1 MTKDSKLKLAK
12 VLIALS
18 FVLILLGVGLDLETN
33 ILIQPTRNTH
43 TIASSTPADINI
55 TTTDTPIS
63 ETTTTETPQK
73 KPDKSKGTNSSQS
86 SGTGSS
92 NNNNSNNTDNNYQAK
107 KPQQNVTAPETI
119 ESKNNTLRNQI
130 ENKYNVDIRYGTETN
145 GYTVGGLSTVM
156 LTDANRIN
164 ALLNELNRNLALY
177 PNGFFKEI
185 NTGNYNLSI
194 YLLKRYSQNNVTG
207 ITDSTSQHV
216 IISLATD
223 YSYIESLHH
232 ELYHYIEKY
241 MYKRGANYTTW
252 NLLNPDGFSYGNIN
266 KGYSFT
272 NGNNRNAFFVNDYA
286 QTDPYEDRASTFEYM
301 MAQSEASC
309 LQTGTTIWK
318 KAKYMCEQIDAV
330 FQTVSP
336 NVTEY
341 WERFVY
347 N

>member
-33 ILIQPTRNTH
+33 VLIQPTRNTH

-63 ETTTTETPQK
+63 ETTTIETPQK

-86 SGTGSS
+86 SSTGSSSS
-92 NNNNSNNTDNNYQAK
+92 NNNTGNNYQAK
-107 KPQQNVTAPETI
+107 KPQQNAPVPETI

-177 PNGFFKEI
+177 PNSFFKEI

-194 YLLKRYSQNNVTG
+194 YLLKRYSQKNVTG

-241 MYKRGANYTTW
+241 MYQRGANYTTW
-252 NLLNPDGFSYGNIN
+252 NLLNPEGFSYGNIN

>member
-63 ETTTTETPQK
+63 ETTTTTETPQK
-73 KPDKSKGTNSSQS
+73 TPDNNKGTNSSQS

-92 NNNNSNNTDNNYQAK
+92 NNNSNNTDNNYQAK

>member
-1 MTKDSKLKLAK
+1 
-12 VLIALS
+12 
-18 FVLILLGVGLDLETN
+18 
-33 ILIQPTRNTH
+33 
-43 TIASSTPADINI
+43 
-55 TTTDTPIS
+55 
-63 ETTTTETPQK
+63 
-73 KPDKSKGTNSSQS
+73 
-86 SGTGSS
+86 
-92 NNNNSNNTDNNYQAK
+92 
-107 KPQQNVTAPETI
+107 
-119 ESKNNTLRNQI
+119 
-130 ENKYNVDIRYGTETN
+130 
-145 GYTVGGLSTVM
+145 M

-177 PNGFFKEI
+177 PNSFFKEI

-194 YLLKRYSQNNVTG
+194 YLLKRYSQKNVTG

-252 NLLNPDGFSYGNIN
+252 NLLNPEGFSYGNIN

>member
-33 ILIQPTRNTH
+33 VLIQPTRNTH

-73 KPDKSKGTNSSQS
+73 TPDNNKGTNSSQS

>member
-73 KPDKSKGTNSSQS
+73 TPDNNKGTNSSQS

-177 PNGFFKEI
+177 PNSFFKEI

-194 YLLKRYSQNNVTG
+194 YLLKRYSQKNVTG

>member
-33 ILIQPTRNTH
+33 VLIQPTRNTH

-86 SGTGSS
+86 SSTGSSSS
-92 NNNNSNNTDNNYQAK
+92 NNNTGNNYQAK
-107 KPQQNVTAPETI
+107 KPQQNATVPETI

-145 GYTVGGLSTVM
+145 GYAVGGLSTVM

-194 YLLKRYSQNNVTG
+194 YLLKRYSQKNVTG

-241 MYKRGANYTTW
+241 MYKRGIY
-252 NLLNPDGFSYGNIN
+252 
-266 KGYSFT
+266 K
-272 NGNNRNAFFVNDYA
+272 RK
-286 QTDPYEDRASTFEYM
+286 Q
-301 MAQSEASC
+301 
-309 LQTGTTIWK
+309 
-318 KAKYMCEQIDAV
+318 
-330 FQTVSP
+330 
-336 NVTEY
+336 
-341 WERFVY
+341 
-347 N
+347 

>member
-73 KPDKSKGTNSSQS
+73 TPDNNKGTNSSQS
-86 SGTGSS
+86 SGTGSN

-145 GYTVGGLSTVM
+145 GYAVGGLSTVM

>member
-73 KPDKSKGTNSSQS
+73 TPDNNKGTNSSQS

-145 GYTVGGLSTVM
+145 GYAVGGLSTVM

>member
-33 ILIQPTRNTH
+33 VLIQPTRNTH
-43 TIASSTPADINI
+43 TIVSSPPADINI

-86 SGTGSS
+86 SSTGSSSS
-92 NNNNSNNTDNNYQAK
+92 NNNNNTGNNYQAK
-107 KPQQNVTAPETI
+107 KPQQNAPVPETI

-177 PNGFFKEI
+177 PNSFFKEI

-194 YLLKRYSQNNVTG
+194 YLLKRYSQKNVTG

-252 NLLNPDGFSYGNIN
+252 NLLNPEGFSYGNIN